1 MPRSKNTFLFWCA
14 RREHGASNRRA
25 MEAPIE
31 NLLVLAQ
38 GGRQHSPLSLS
49 SLKGKAVVLHF
60 FTS

>member
-1 MPRSKNTFLFWCA
+1 
-14 RREHGASNRRA
+14 